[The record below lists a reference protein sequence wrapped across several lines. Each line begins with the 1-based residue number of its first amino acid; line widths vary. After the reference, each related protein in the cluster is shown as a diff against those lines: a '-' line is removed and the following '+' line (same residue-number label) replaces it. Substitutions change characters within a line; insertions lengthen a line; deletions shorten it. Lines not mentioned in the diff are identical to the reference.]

1 MIYVQ
6 KLNILYFILY
16 MNYKYFI
23 FFTQFTNSFFMLEE
37 LPLLFKKLNSKECQ
51 TSLISNIQ
59 EQTHVVSKEDLFNTN
74 IQTTQTITVY
84 DNIIS
89 YKQKSTP
96 VEESY
101 QPTTNPVEMQKNSLT
116 KSGKASFYFRVEND
130 RTGCPL
136 VQTFNDGKSYGPC
149 NNGNGVKY
157 NGDSETKYWVAI
169 KNANLYCGQTI
180 TISYQTNSIKLK
192 VMDKCPSCSDYDIDM
207 SLDALIELTGS
218 VEKACSINTT
228 PPIISWDFN

>member
-1 MIYVQ
+1 
-6 KLNILYFILY
+6 
-16 MNYKYFI
+16 MNCIYFI
-23 FFTQFTNSFFMLEE
+23 FYSQVANALFMLEE
-37 LPLLFKKLNSKECQ
+37 LPLLFKKLNSNECKM
-51 TSLISNIQ
+51 SL
-59 EQTHVVSKEDLFNTN
+59 NTN
-74 IQTTQTITVY
+74 IQEKTPFISNEVLFNTYTQTLTTYQQQTITVY
-84 DNIIS
+84 DNIPYS
-89 YKQKSTP
+89 KTDTVNKPYRQTDTVDK
-96 VEESY
+96 
-101 QPTTNPVEMQKNSLT
+101 PTLQYSKTIEVPTNILE
-116 KSGKASFYFRVEND
+116 KSGKASFYFRVGND
-130 RTGCPL
+130 EPGCPK

-169 KNANLYCGQTI
+169 KNAELYCGQTI

-192 VMDKCPSCSDYDIDM
+192 VMDKCPSCSDYDLDM